1 MIIFIRRANLVPCYV
16 CYVVFLSILRRR
28 AEKLEEFREDIVSPR
43 VDVTFLS
50 NFKLRPYAVRTFLNY
65 FFSTSAPSRPNLLS
79 ITGIKMMVSRS
90 SQSSESVSGYST
102 KFIWGDSDPKS
113 NHLPFYKPILAWK
126 VPLSK
131 TFYWQMVPLS
141 WPILELYI
149 IF

>member
-1 MIIFIRRANLVPCYV
+1 MPCYV
-16 CYVVFLSILRRR
+16 CYVVFLSIVRRR

-50 NFKLRPYAVRTFLNY
+50 NFKLRPYAVRTFFNY

-102 KFIWGDSDPKS
+102 KFYMGRLRPE
-113 NHLPFYKPILAWK
+113 
-126 VPLSK
+126 VQPL
-131 TFYWQMVPLS
+131 TFL
-141 WPILELYI
+141 
-149 IF
+149 

>member
-90 SQSSESVSGYST
+90 SQSSESVFEQGTQQS
-102 KFIWGDSDPKS
+102 FIWGDSDPKS
-113 NHLPFYKPILAWK
+113 NHLPFYKPILA
-126 VPLSK
+126 
-131 TFYWQMVPLS
+131 
-141 WPILELYI
+141 
-149 IF
+149 